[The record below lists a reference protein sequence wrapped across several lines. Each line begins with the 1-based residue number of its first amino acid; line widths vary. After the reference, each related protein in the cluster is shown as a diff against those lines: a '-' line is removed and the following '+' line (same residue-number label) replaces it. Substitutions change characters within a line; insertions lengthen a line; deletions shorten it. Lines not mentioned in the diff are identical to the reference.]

1 MTALRRRE
9 DRTGG
14 SVGVE
19 PVVPSDNLE
28 GGTEGA
34 APICGLGDLEDGGGT
49 LWRSQR
55 NGFMG

>member
-1 MTALRRRE
+1 MAALRRGEARL
-9 DRTGG
+9 GG

-19 PVVPSDNLE
+19 PGVPADYME
-28 GGTEGA
+28 GMTHGA
-34 APICGLGDLEDGGGT
+34 APIPGLGDLEDGGGI